1 MRTRIPTIALVALGS
16 VSAFVGLTAG
26 PSAAEA
32 TEDPRATTVQS
43 DNATTCAVDEQDA
56 VSFPGSTQ
64 VGANSDGDAS
74 DANVSG
80 VADGQFLDVTIL
92 NPNVVIDGVIVK
104 GGNAYNVYGPEDA
117 PFQDLRAPLNGGEVI
132 PAISHWFIC
141 YRVVTPATGDVTLDK
156 VTTGSTAPAATTQ
169 FTFTV
174 GCESGTE
181 TTPVNVAPNESPKLV
196 ADDVVQGD
204 DCTITETAA
213 NGATTTTF
221 AVTGGTTVSTTA
233 NSVTFTVTSTSVSV
247 VATNTYPTPVV
258 PQTPPPQVG
267 GVVVTPAPAPA
278 PAVADPAVL
287 ARTGSP
293 PTVWYVLAGVAFLLG
308 GLSLFGSTSGR
319 LARIRR

>member
-1 MRTRIPTIALVALGS
+1 M
-16 VSAFVGLTAG
+16 
-26 PSAAEA
+26 
-32 TEDPRATTVQS
+32 
-43 DNATTCAVDEQDA
+43 
-56 VSFPGSTQ
+56 
-64 VGANSDGDAS
+64 
-74 DANVSG
+74 
-80 VADGQFLDVTIL
+80 
-92 NPNVVIDGVIVK
+92 IDGIIVK

-117 PFQDLRAPLNGGEVI
+117 PFQDLRAPLNGGEGI

-141 YRVVTPATGDVTLDK
+141 YHLETPPPPPPPTGDVTLDK
-156 VTTGSTAPAATTQ
+156 ATTGSTAPAATTQ

-174 GCESGTE
+174 DCESGTE
-181 TTPVNVAPNESPKLV
+181 TTPVNVAPNEAPKLV

-221 AVTGGTTVSTTA
+221 AVTGGATVSTTA

-258 PQTPPPQVG
+258 TTTPPAQVG

-293 PTVWYVLAGVAFLLG
+293 APIWYVLAGVAFLLG